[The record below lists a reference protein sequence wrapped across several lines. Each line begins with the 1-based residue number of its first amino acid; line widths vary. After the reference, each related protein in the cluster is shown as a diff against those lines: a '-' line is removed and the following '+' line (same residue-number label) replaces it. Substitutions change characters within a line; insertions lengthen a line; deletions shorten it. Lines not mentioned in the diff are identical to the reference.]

1 MKKVAVLGAGSWG
14 TALAKLL
21 LDNGHDVAIWSIDK
35 NEVEMLNTCHEQKQK
50 LPGVV
55 LKDTVTVTDDMA
67 MAVKG
72 RDLLVMAVPSVFVRS
87 TAKSLAGV
95 YEEGQIIVDVAK
107 GIEESTLMT
116 MTEVIKDE
124 IPNAT
129 VAILSGPSHAEEVG
143 KGIPTTVVAG
153 ASKKEVADYVQDVFM
168 NEIFRVYTSP
178 DMVGI
183 ELGGSVKNVIALAA
197 GAVDGLGFGDNTK
210 AALMTRG
217 VSELMRLA
225 VAMGGKLETIA
236 GLAGIGD
243 LIVTCTSK
251 HSRNRNA
258 GFLIGQGKT
267 YKEAMEA
274 VQMVVEGVYS
284 AKATLALAQKY
295 NVSMPIVE
303 TVNKVLFEDKNARE
317 ATMEL
322 LARDRTS
329 EAAALQWE

>member
-67 MAVKG
+67 VAVKG

>member
-21 LDNGHDVAIWSIDK
+21 LDNGHDVAIWTIDER
-35 NEVEMLNTCHEQKQK
+35 EVAMLNEYHEQKDK

-55 LKDTVTVTDDMA
+55 LKDTVFVTSDMSK
-67 MAVKG
+67 AVKD
-72 RDLLVMAVPSVFVRS
+72 RELLVMAVPSVFVRS
-87 TAKSLAGV
+87 TSKSLASC
-95 YEEGQIIVDVAK
+95 YEEGQVIVDVAK

-116 MTEVIKDE
+116 MTEVMLDE

-143 KGIPTTVVAG
+143 KGIPTTVVVG
-153 ASKKEVADYVQDVFM
+153 ASKKEIADYVQDVFM
-168 NEIFRVYTSP
+168 NEVFRVYTSP
-178 DMVGI
+178 DIVGI

-225 VAMGGKLETIA
+225 TAMGGKLETVA

-267 YKEAMEA
+267 YKEAMEE

-284 AKATLALAQKY
+284 AKATLALAKKY

-303 TVNKVLFEDKNARE
+303 TVNQVLFEDRNARE
-317 ATMEL
+317 ATMAL

-329 EAAALQWE
+329 EASTLQW